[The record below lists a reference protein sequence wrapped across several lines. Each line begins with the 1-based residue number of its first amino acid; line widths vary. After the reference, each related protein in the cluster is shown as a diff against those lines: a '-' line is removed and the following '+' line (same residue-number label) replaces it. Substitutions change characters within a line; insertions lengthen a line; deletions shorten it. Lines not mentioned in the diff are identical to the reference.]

1 MVKFAD
7 FTEPQRPHEVLMFL
21 RQTLHITVDRSSERQ
36 VRGSCENKGC
46 LSKDPSVE

>member
-21 RQTLHITVDRSSERQ
+21 RQTLHITVDRSSGRQ
-36 VRGSCENKGC
+36 DKLEAHAKTKV
-46 LSKDPSVE
+46 V